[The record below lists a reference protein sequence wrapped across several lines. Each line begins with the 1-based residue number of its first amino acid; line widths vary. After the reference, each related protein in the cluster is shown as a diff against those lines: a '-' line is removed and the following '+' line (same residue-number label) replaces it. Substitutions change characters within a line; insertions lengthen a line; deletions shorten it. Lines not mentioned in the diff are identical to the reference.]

1 MVYDL
6 LVIGSGAAGLA
17 AGLYAGRYRMKTL
30 VIGEEFGGLT
40 SRAGVIWNYPGN
52 KAIDGYELMLIM
64 RDQAREVGTEVK
76 DGTVVSVTND
86 GGCFTVKTKKEEFSA
101 KSILFACGT
110 KHRKLGL
117 PNEEELLG
125 KGLHTCATCD
135 APLYAGKEVIV
146 VGGGDSSVKSINLAA
161 EYVSKVY
168 FLVRDGINAEPIN
181 YEQMQKLGDKV
192 EVLLGTEV
200 REIIGTQK
208 FEKVKLS
215 KPYKGSD
222 ELAAAGIFIEIG
234 AKPNVDM
241 AVSLGIELD
250 EKGYIKTNPF
260 AETNIPGVY
269 AAGDTTNLFGFFKQD
284 ITAAAMGAVAATSSY
299 NYVKTRQSLCE
310 IHLKPAA

>member
-1 MVYDL
+1 MPYDL
-6 LVIGSGAAGLA
+6 IIIGSGAAGLA

-30 VIGEEFGGLT
+30 IIGEEFGGLT

-52 KAIDGYELMLIM
+52 KSIDGYELMVIM
-64 RDQAREVGTEVK
+64 RDQAKEVGTEVK
-76 DGTVVSVTND
+76 DATVLSVTKAGD
-86 GGCFTVKTKKEEFSA
+86 IFEVKTKKDTYQA
-101 KSILFACGT
+101 KTILFACGT

-117 PNEEELLG
+117 RNEEELLG

-135 APLYAGKEVIV
+135 APLYGGKEVII

-168 FLVRDGINAEPIN
+168 FVVRDGITAEPIN

-192 EVLLGTEV
+192 EVLMNTEV
-200 REIIGTQK
+200 TEIVGTTH

-215 KPYKGSD
+215 KPFRGSS
-222 ELAAAGIFIEIG
+222 ELVAAGLFIEVG

-241 AVSLGIELD
+241 AVSLGIALD
-250 EKGYIKTNPF
+250 EKGYIRSTPL

-299 NYVKTRQSLCE
+299 NYIKARG
-310 IHLKPAA
+310 